1 VKTPEPVLVADL
13 FPEVLEALLE
23 LLSGLSAAEWNKG
36 TACSGWSVKGVA
48 LHLLGGEIGN
58 LSRRRDGHVL
68 KASGQGWKELVTM
81 LNDWNQDWVH
91 AARRISPRLLGD
103 LLEFTGT
110 QMNDYFRNLDPFAM
124 GSPVVW
130 AGSEPAPVWLDIA
143 RELTER
149 WHHQQHIR
157 DAVGQPGLKEPRYLT
172 PVLASFVRAMPRAYH
187 GVSAPEGTSVVLT
200 IAGEAGGNW
209 SLLRRSGEW
218 HLYQGKA
225 EKPNAEVIVDQDIA
239 WRLWTRGLSRSA
251 AEAEMAFGGEQKLGM
266 PVLEMVSIIA

>member
-1 VKTPEPVLVADL
+1 
-13 FPEVLEALLE
+13 
-23 LLSGLSAAEWNKG
+23 
-36 TACSGWSVKGVA
+36 
-48 LHLLGGEIGN
+48 
-58 LSRRRDGHVL
+58 
-68 KASGQGWKELVTM
+68 
-81 LNDWNQDWVH
+81 VH